1 MGRRSDALIE
11 VGFASL
17 LLDAGAVLAIARD
30 RPEVQRWLQQARKIG
45 VDPRV
50 SYVTIAEVF
59 RDAPA
64 GRRVQW
70 VLSRLAPEHLTL
82 RDCHDAG
89 RLMCATGTDGKTLD
103 ALVAV
108 TALRLPKPVAVL
120 SSDPDDLER
129 LLEGQRRVTVA
140 RV

>member
-1 MGRRSDALIE
+1 MGRRGQSLIGVE
-11 VGFASL
+11 FASL
-17 LLDAGAVLAIARD
+17 LLDAGAVLAFAKD
-30 RPEVQRWLQQARKIG
+30 RPEIRRWLKRANEAG

-64 GRRVQW
+64 GARVQW
-70 VLSRLAPEHLTL
+70 VLSRLCAEHLLL

-89 RLMCATGTDGKTLD
+89 RLMGATGADGKTMD

-108 TALRLPKPVAVL
+108 TALRLPKPVVVL
-120 SSDPDDLER
+120 TGDPGDLGR

>member
-1 MGRRSDALIE
+1 VGRRGQSLIGVE
-11 VGFASL
+11 FASL
-17 LLDAGAVLAIARD
+17 LLDAGAVLAFAKD
-30 RPEVQRWLQQARKIG
+30 RPEIRRWLRRAREAG

-64 GRRVQW
+64 GARVQW

-120 SSDPDDLER
+120 SSDPGDLGR

>member
-1 MGRRSDALIE
+1 MIE
-11 VGFASL
+11 FASL
-17 LLDAGAVLAIARD
+17 LLDAGAVLALARD
-30 RPEVQRWLQQARKIG
+30 RPDVQAWLRRAKKVGIE
-45 VDPRV
+45 PRV

-64 GRRVQW
+64 GARVQW
-70 VLSRLAPEHLTL
+70 VLSRLEPEHLTL

-103 ALVAV
+103 ALVAA
-108 TALRLPKPVAVL
+108 TALRLPRPVAL
-120 SSDPDDLER
+120 LTSDPDDLER
-129 LLEGQRRVTVA
+129 LLEGQRRVLVA